1 MREILSYLFHCRI
14 QPEITTAPELLLKI
28 YNFALQNTSIQFI
41 IYTMLTVT
49 QRSENGDYM
58 ERVQKAY
65 IYTRVSTTMQ
75 VDGFSL
81 SAQKEDITK
90 FANALGIQI
99 VGEFCDEGKSGKSD
113 DRADFQRMMDAIKTN
128 KDGVSYV
135 IVFKLSRFGRNA
147 ADTVKNLQ
155 TMQDYGVNLI
165 CIKERLDSSTQLGKM
180 MVTIMSSVAEME
192 LENIHTQ
199 TMAGRKQKARE
210 GKWNGGFAPYGYT
223 INNGVLEIVEDEAR
237 TVRYIFDLF
246 VNESLGVMGVAK
258 RLNAEG
264 IKKVVRQNGKHDY
277 FTADFIKKILDNP
290 VYMGKIAYGR
300 RKTEKVKGQHGKTRI
315 VTEKDANNIILVD
328 GLHQGLVT
336 EELWNKAHSKRVYTG
351 KKKEKLEQEHQYILS
366 GLVKCPSCNQS
377 MYGVPNRKK
386 KPDGTYYKIS
396 YAYKCRQTRNT
407 NGVPCSCAKQ
417 YNCKELDEEF
427 INAIKLCLLT
437 PDIIDAVLEKINKE
451 FDMSELETKLGELT
465 ARQRELSLIQKKYEQ
480 AQRSIEIT
488 DKHYD
493 RKFETYARQL
503 EEIYEQLDEIETLI
517 FATEMKINNATATKK
532 SKEDAINLIMAFGM
546 DFENLSPLA
555 QKQFANML
563 VDSIE
568 IFPTKREMGYLKAIH
583 FKIPVLRDYGDF
595 TDVMTIWDYYP
606 DILDEEGNFN
616 GNSLEDAIPDRDMLT
631 ERADYTGYVPVIDEQ
646 GEQEKIRLFKLRLA
660 RINTLRAEQGLPEL
674 TAEEFLARCR
684 PREITDE
691 SVVCLTKK

>member
-1 MREILSYLFHCRI
+1 MV
-14 QPEITTAPELLLKI
+14 
-28 YNFALQNTSIQFI
+28 NN
-41 IYTMLTVT
+41 
-49 QRSENGDYM
+49 M
-58 ERVQKAY
+58 EQVKKAY
-65 IYTRVSTTMQ
+65 IYTRVSTSMQ
-75 VDGFSL
+75 VEGFSL
-81 SAQKEDITK
+81 SAQKEDITRY
-90 FANALGIQI
+90 ANAFGIQI
-99 VGEFCDEGKSGKSD
+99 VDEFCDEGKSGKSD

-135 IVFKLSRFGRNA
+135 IVFKLSRFARNA

-165 CIKERLDSSTQLGKM
+165 CIKEKLDSSTQLGKM

-223 INNGVLEIVEDEAR
+223 INNGILEIVENEAN
-237 TVRYIFDLF
+237 TVRYIYDLF
-246 VNESLGVMGVAK
+246 VNENLGVMGVAK

-300 RKTEKVKGQHGKTRI
+300 RKTEKVKGGHGKTRI
-315 VTEKDANNIILVD
+315 VTEKDENNIILVD

-336 EELWNKAHSKRVYTG
+336 EELWNNAHSKRVYTG

-437 PDIIDAVLEKINKE
+437 PDIIDAVLEKINRE
-451 FDMSELETKLGELT
+451 FDMSELENKLKELT
-465 ARQRELSLIQKKYEQ
+465 ARHRELLLIQKKYEQ
-480 AQRSIEIT
+480 AQRNIDIN

-493 RKFETYARQL
+493 RKFENFSRQL
-503 EEIYEQLDEIETLI
+503 EEIYEQLDEIDALI

-532 SKEDAINLIMAFGM
+532 TKEDAVNLIMAFGM
-546 DFENLSPLA
+546 EFDTLSPLA

-563 VDSIE
+563 VESIE

-616 GNSLEDAIPDRDMLT
+616 GYSPEEDLPDRDMLK
-631 ERADYTGYVPVIDEQ
+631 ERADADGNIPVVEEY
-646 GEQEKIRLFKLRLA
+646 GEEEKLRLLRLRLA
-660 RINTLRAEQGLPEL
+660 RINLLRKEQNLPEL
-674 TAEEFLARCR
+674 TEEEFLDNCR
-684 PREITDE
+684 PKKITDE
-691 SVVCLTKK
+691 TVVLLQRE

>member
-1 MREILSYLFHCRI
+1 
-14 QPEITTAPELLLKI
+14 
-28 YNFALQNTSIQFI
+28 
-41 IYTMLTVT
+41 
-49 QRSENGDYM
+49 M
-58 ERVQKAY
+58 EQLEKAY
-65 IYTRVSTTMQ
+65 IYTRVSTEMQ

-81 SAQKEDITK
+81 SAQKDDITRYAK
-90 FANALGIQI
+90 LRNIQI
-99 VGEFCDEGKSGKSD
+99 VDEFSDEGKSGKSD
-113 DRADFQRMMDAIKTN
+113 KRPEFMKMIDAIKTN
-128 KDGVSYV
+128 KDGVKYV
-135 IVFKLSRFGRNA
+135 IVFKLSRFARNA
-147 ADTVKNLQ
+147 ADTLKNLQ
-155 TMQDYGVNLI
+155 LMQDYGVNLI
-165 CIKERLDSSTQLGKM
+165 CIKEGIDTSNATGKL
-180 MVTIMSSVAEME
+180 MVTVMSAVAEME
-192 LENIHTQ
+192 LDNIHTQ

-223 INNGVLEIVEDEAR
+223 INNGVLEIVENEAK

-246 VNESLGVMGVAK
+246 VKEHLGVMGVAK

-300 RKTEKVKGQHGKTRI
+300 RKTEKVKGEHGKTRI
-315 VTEKDANNIILVD
+315 VTEKDQSNIILVD
-328 GLHQGLVT
+328 GLHQAIVT

-351 KKKEKLEQEHQYILS
+351 KRKEKLEQEHQYILS

-407 NGVPCSCAKQ
+407 NGVPCTCAKQ

-427 INAIKLCLLT
+427 ANAVKLCLLT
-437 PDIIDAVLEKINKE
+437 PDIIDGVLEKINRE
-451 FDMSELETKLGELT
+451 FDMTELESKLKDLT
-465 ARQRELSLIQKKYEQ
+465 ARQKELYGIQAKYEQ
-480 AQRSIEIT
+480 AQRNLDIA

-493 RKFETYARQL
+493 RKFENYARQL

-517 FATEMKINNATATKK
+517 YSTQAKINNATATKK
-532 SKEDAINLIMAFGM
+532 SKEDAVNLIMAFGM
-546 DFENLSPLA
+546 EFDTLSPLA

-583 FKIPVLRDYGDF
+583 FKIPVLRSYGDF

-616 GNSLEDAIPDRDMLT
+616 GYSPEDDLPDRDMLG
-631 ERADYTGYVPVIDEQ
+631 ERADADGNIPVVEEY
-646 GEQEKIRLFKLRLA
+646 GEEEKLRLLRLRLA
-660 RINTLRAEQGLPEL
+660 RINTLRKEQNLPEL
-674 TAEEFLARCR
+674 TEEEFLANCR
-684 PREITDE
+684 PKNITDE
-691 SVVCLTKK
+691 SLVCLTRQTN

>member
-1 MREILSYLFHCRI
+1 
-14 QPEITTAPELLLKI
+14 
-28 YNFALQNTSIQFI
+28 
-41 IYTMLTVT
+41 
-49 QRSENGDYM
+49 M
-58 ERVQKAY
+58 EQIEKAY
-65 IYTRVSTTMQ
+65 IYTRVSTEMQ

-81 SAQKEDITK
+81 SAQKEDIIKYAK
-90 FANALGIQI
+90 FRDVQI
-99 VGEFCDEGKSGKSD
+99 VGEFSDEGKSGKSD
-113 DRADFQRMMDAIKTN
+113 KRPEFMKMMDAIKTN
-128 KDGVSYV
+128 KDGVKYV
-135 IVFKLSRFGRNA
+135 IVFKLSRFARNA
-147 ADTVKNLQ
+147 ADTLKNLQ
-155 TMQDYGVNLI
+155 LMQDYGVNLI
-165 CIKERLDSSTQLGKM
+165 CIKEGIDTSNATGKL
-180 MVTIMSSVAEME
+180 MVTVMSAVAEME
-192 LENIHTQ
+192 LENIHSQ
-199 TMAGRKQKARE
+199 TMAGRQQKARE

-223 INNGVLEIVEDEAR
+223 INKGVLEIVENEAK
-237 TVRYIFDLF
+237 TVRYIYDLF
-246 VNESLGVMGVAK
+246 VNENLGVMGVAK

-300 RKTEKVKGQHGKTRI
+300 RKTEKVKGEHGKTRI
-315 VTEKDANNIILVD
+315 VTEKDQSNIILVD
-328 GLHQGLVT
+328 GLHQAIVAP
-336 EELWNKAHSKRVYTG
+336 ELWNKAHSKRVDTG
-351 KKKEKLEQEHQYILS
+351 KRKEKLEQEHQYILS

-427 INAIKLCLLT
+427 INAIRLCLLT
-437 PDIIDAVLEKINKE
+437 PDIIDGVMERINRE
-451 FDMSELETKLGELT
+451 FDMTELESKLKELT
-465 ARQRELSLIQKKYEQ
+465 ARKKELYGIQAKYEQ
-480 AQRSIEIT
+480 AQRNIPID

-493 RKFETYARQL
+493 RKFDSYARQL
-503 EEIYEQLDEIETLI
+503 EELYEQLDEIETLI
-517 FATEMKINNATATKK
+517 YSTQAKINNATATKK
-532 SKEDAINLIMAFGM
+532 SKEDAVNLIMAFGM
-546 DFENLSPLA
+546 EFDTLSPLA

-606 DILDEEGNFN
+606 DILDEDGNFN
-616 GNSLEDAIPDRDMLT
+616 GYSPEDDLPERDMLK
-631 ERADYTGYVPVIDEQ
+631 ERADADGNIPVIDEQ

-684 PREITDE
+684 PKKITDE
-691 SVVCLTKK
+691 AIVCLHRK

>member
-1 MREILSYLFHCRI
+1 M
-14 QPEITTAPELLLKI
+14 
-28 YNFALQNTSIQFI
+28 N
-41 IYTMLTVT
+41 
-49 QRSENGDYM
+49 DM
-58 ERVQKAY
+58 EQIEKAY
-65 IYTRVSTTMQ
+65 IYTRVSTEMQ

-81 SAQKEDITK
+81 SAQKDDITRYAK
-90 FANALGIQI
+90 LRNIQI
-99 VGEFCDEGKSGKSD
+99 VGEFSDEGKSGKSD
-113 DRADFQRMMDAIKTN
+113 KRPEFMKMIDAIKTN

-135 IVFKLSRFGRNA
+135 IVFKLSRFARNA
-147 ADTVKNLQ
+147 ADTLKNLQ
-155 TMQDYGVNLI
+155 LMQDYGVNLI
-165 CIKERLDSSTQLGKM
+165 CIKEGIDTSNATGKL
-180 MVTIMSSVAEME
+180 MVTVMSAVAEME

-223 INNGVLEIVEDEAR
+223 INKGTLEIVEDEAK
-237 TVRYIFDLF
+237 TVRYIYDLF

-264 IKKVVRQNGKHDY
+264 VKKVVRQNGKHDY

-300 RKTEKVKGQHGKTRI
+300 RKTEKVKGEHGRTRI
-315 VTEKDANNIILVD
+315 VTEKDENNIILVD

-351 KKKEKLEQEHQYILS
+351 KRKEKLEQEHQYILS

-451 FDMSELETKLGELT
+451 FDMSELETKLKELT
-465 ARQRELSLIQKKYEQ
+465 ARQRELSLIQEKYEK
-480 AQRSIEIT
+480 AQRNIDIT

-517 FATEMKINNATATKK
+517 YSTKEKINNATATKK

-606 DILDEEGNFN
+606 DILDENGNFN
-616 GNSLEDAIPDRDMLT
+616 GYSPENDLPDRDMLK
-631 ERADYTGYVPVIDEQ
+631 EKADADGNIPVIDEQ
-646 GEQEKIRLFKLRLA
+646 GEQEKVRLFKLRLA
-660 RINTLRAEQGLPEL
+660 RINAMRKEQKLPEL
-674 TAEEFLARCR
+674 TAEEFLALCR
-684 PREITDE
+684 PKQITDE
-691 SVVCLTKK
+691 TVARLVRTVSAI

>member
-1 MREILSYLFHCRI
+1 MV
-14 QPEITTAPELLLKI
+14 
-28 YNFALQNTSIQFI
+28 N
-41 IYTMLTVT
+41 
-49 QRSENGDYM
+49 DM
-58 ERVQKAY
+58 EQVKKAY

-75 VDGFSL
+75 VEGFSL

-90 FANALGIQI
+90 YANAFGIQI

-113 DRADFQRMMDAIKTN
+113 DRPDFQRMMDAIKTN
-128 KDGVSYV
+128 KDDVSYV
-135 IVFKLSRFGRNA
+135 IVFKLSRFARNA
-147 ADTVKNLQ
+147 ADTLKNIQL
-155 TMQDYGVNLI
+155 MEDYGVSLI
-165 CIKERLDSSTQLGKM
+165 CIHERLDTSTQLGKM
-180 MVTIMSSVAEME
+180 MTTIMSSVAEME

-199 TMAGRKQKARE
+199 TMAGRKQKAKE

-223 INNGVLEIVEDEAR
+223 INKGVLEIVENEAK
-237 TVRYIFDLF
+237 TVRYIYDLF
-246 VNESLGVMGVAK
+246 VNENLGVMGVAK

-300 RKTEKVKGQHGKTRI
+300 RKTEKVKGGHGKTRI
-315 VTEKDANNIILVD
+315 VTEKDENNIILVD

-336 EELWNKAHSKRVYTG
+336 EELWSKAHSKRVYTG

-451 FDMSELETKLGELT
+451 FDMSELDNKFKELT
-465 ARQRELSLIQKKYEQ
+465 ARHRELLLIQKKYEQ
-480 AQRSIEIT
+480 AQRSIDIN

-493 RKFETYARQL
+493 RKFDNYSRQL
-503 EEIYEQLDEIETLI
+503 EEIYEQLDEIDALI

-532 SKEDAINLIMAFGM
+532 SKEDAVNLIMAFGM

-616 GNSLEDAIPDRDMLT
+616 GYSPEEDLPDRDMLK
-631 ERADYTGYVPVIDEQ
+631 ERADADGNIPVVEEY
-646 GEQEKIRLFKLRLA
+646 GEEEKLRLLRLRLA
-660 RINTLRAEQGLPEL
+660 RINLLRKEQNLPEL
-674 TAEEFLARCR
+674 TEEEFLDNCR
-684 PREITDE
+684 PKKITDE
-691 SVVCLTKK
+691 TVCLLSRI